1 MDLPLPLP
9 LLRSFEWVRYFENA
23 IRIILNRNATLERR
37 LETSNQ
43 SCAECNVSNQREICK
58 RHWKKADQVNI
69 KRQFLWAVQLSH
81 VSCWLLCER
90 RRRVKGDLCST
101 MLSWAQ
107 QCYPPAIHVLTH
119 LHVQEKSENGF
130 VKFTFFVSHIYP
142 KKKMSV
148 RRHFAPNFRLWT
160 STQLCKNQT
169 SNGNRATMS
178 CIFCEE
184 VLGLTFPEQTPCCII
199 HVLLVISAISISFLL
214 LLYLCISSS
223 SNDQMMRSTVFLK
236 YY

>member
-1 MDLPLPLP
+1 
-9 LLRSFEWVRYFENA
+9 
-23 IRIILNRNATLERR
+23 
-37 LETSNQ
+37 
-43 SCAECNVSNQREICK
+43 
-58 RHWKKADQVNI
+58 
-69 KRQFLWAVQLSH
+69 
-81 VSCWLLCER
+81 
-90 RRRVKGDLCST
+90 

-184 VLGLTFPEQTPCCII
+184 VPGLTFPEQTPCCII
-199 HVLLVISAISISFLL
+199 HMLLVISATSISFLL

-223 SNDQMMRSTVFLK
+223 SNDEVNRVLEILLNIRNSVQFCKKNRVRAKEDPIRRKHLKETISSKMEVAPRYFNTANTVFTVYTIQTALCNLNSSM
-236 YY
+236 YA